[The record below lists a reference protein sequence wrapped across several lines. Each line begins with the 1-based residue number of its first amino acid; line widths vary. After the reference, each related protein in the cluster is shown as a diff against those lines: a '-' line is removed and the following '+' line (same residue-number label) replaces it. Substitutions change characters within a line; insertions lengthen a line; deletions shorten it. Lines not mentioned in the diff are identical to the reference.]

1 MNFNP
6 RIKGINCLSD
16 LSKLAIKHRIDR
28 IKYRCKTKRFNT
40 LEEACEWRNNI
51 GRPYYSN
58 ITNHSDL
65 YSKHKRIT
73 DYRNISN
80 IKHNSLS
87 TKYPIRDKISLHNY
101 NLWEDDEEDYYEEY

>member
-16 LSKLAIKHRIDR
+16 ISKLTIKHKIDR
-28 IKYRCKTKRFNT
+28 IKYRCKSKRFNT

-58 ITNHSDL
+58 ITNHSDM

-73 DYRNISN
+73 DYRTTNN
-80 IKHNSLS
+80 IKYNSLS
-87 TKYPIRDKISLHNY
+87 VKYPMKRNGISLYKY
-101 NLWEDDEEDYYEEY
+101 NLWEEDEDYDY

>member
-16 LSKLAIKHRIDR
+16 ISKLTIKHKIDR
-28 IKYRCKTKRFNT
+28 IKYRCKSKRFNT

-58 ITNHSDL
+58 ITNCSDL
-65 YSKHKRIT
+65 YSIHKRIT
-73 DYRNISN
+73 DYRNTN
-80 IKHNSLS
+80 DIKFHSLS
-87 TKYPIRDKISLHNY
+87 SKPMKRNKISLHNY
-101 NLWEDDEEDYYEEY
+101 NLWEEDEDYCDY